1 MQNMVKTKRN
11 IVLIWKW
18 RIINFK
24 KLVLKILKII
34 GVVISDIDF
43 DNILLD
49 EKSYQNTL
57 IYDISYKI
65 FIGAKP
71 LCIIFNKVDG
81 FVKVYDETGYLA
93 LFGPEKYDSIY
104 EVVHLTLLSHI
115 FSIQVRFG
123 ACDVTGQWGRL
134 QNKRK

>member
-1 MQNMVKTKRN
+1 M
-11 IVLIWKW
+11 
-18 RIINFK
+18 NFK

-93 LFGPEKYDSIY
+93 
-104 EVVHLTLLSHI
+104 
-115 FSIQVRFG
+115 
-123 ACDVTGQWGRL
+123 
-134 QNKRK
+134 